1 MPRRGPR
8 TVPVASSTPP
18 VALAWLRRLE
28 NVLVVALVVI
38 LIAIAARRIDELRA
52 AAEAVAVARVT
63 AAVRAG
69 LGNALIQAAVRGGP
83 SRLRTLLDRN
93 PFRFLLVRPAR
104 YAGSFVRL
112 PHRLRPG
119 WWYYDRGRHLL
130 VYAVRARAHFV
141 TPLPPP
147 ARIEW
152 RLVPVYDG
160 RPHDTEHLAGIA
172 LKSVAPYRWRGVA
185 RRVAGVHGRR

>member
-8 TVPVASSTPP
+8 TVPAASPTPP
-18 VALAWLRRLE
+18 VALVWLRRLE
-28 NVLVVALVVI
+28 NVAVVVLVVVLVAV
-38 LIAIAARRIDELRA
+38 AARRIDRLRV

-63 AAVRAG
+63 SAIRAG
-69 LGNALIQAAVRGGP
+69 LGAALVRAALRPGP
-83 SRLRTLLDRN
+83 PDLRRILDRD
-93 PFRFLLVRPAR
+93 PLAFLLVPPAHF
-104 YAGSFVRL
+104 AGAFRRL
-112 PHRLRPG
+112 PPRLRPG

-130 VYAVRARAHFV
+130 VYAVRARRHLL

-160 RPHDTEHLAGIA
+160 RPHDAAHLAGVA
-172 LKSVAPYRWRGVA
+172 LRSVAPYRWRGVS
-185 RRVAGVHGRR
+185 RRVDGLHGTR